1 MYFSRLTLKA
11 DADPRRLVSLSGYR
25 EHQALW
31 QVFDPD
37 PNAKRDFLFRREGIT
52 NRLAFLV
59 VSRRQPLFDQG
70 LWRIESKDYRP
81 KLSAGQRLA
90 FKLRVNPTVTR
101 NKESGQRARIDLVM
115 DQKIQSGWQG
125 QPAHKRAPLQQLVQ
139 QAGEQWLEK
148 RQERL
153 GITLDTLTADGYRQ
167 HRSYKRGVSKPMLYS
182 SCDLEGAITVID
194 PDALRTALYHGVG
207 AAKAL
212 GCGLL
217 LIKPM

>member
-1 MYFSRLTLKA
+1 MTKRKSYFHYWGKSDEDAWHCLPFHCLDVGAVGLQLLNQHPPVLKHFTQLTGFAADDFVRWSTFMLTRHKA
-11 DADPRRLVSLSGYR
+11 
-25 EHQALW
+25 
-31 QVFDPD
+31 
-37 PNAKRDFLFRREGIT
+37 
-52 NRLAFLV
+52 
-59 VSRRQPLFDQG
+59 
-70 LWRIESKDYRP
+70 
-81 KLSAGQRLA
+81 
-90 FKLRVNPTVTR
+90 
-101 NKESGQRARIDLVM
+101 SGQRARIDLVM

-153 GITLDTLTADGYRQ
+153 GIMLDALTADGYRQ
-167 HRSYKRGVSKPMLYS
+167 HRSFKRGVSTPMLYS